1 MLLLTESTLFFLNLT
16 SEFRSATVGSSAGQC
31 KRRIHDWNSDV
42 PNNLSGHQRESV
54 LGSQSASIPPS
65 TIFSP
70 SEVTTA
76 SKATT
81 AGSHCP
87 PQKPDISDISDILEA
102 EDSLVGGFGD
112 EDVDDADECPED
124 AFQKARNGRMQTKVC
139 RLHIH
144 PIYISQ
150 FTKSLIQIT
159 DSIEEIA
166 TAAVRSQ
173 PKKPLSKVRN
183 IDN

>member
-42 PNNLSGHQRESV
+42 PNNLGHQRESV

-65 TIFSP
+65 TIFS
-70 SEVTTA
+70 SSQVTTA

-87 PQKPDISDISDILEA
+87 PQNPEVSDISDILEA

-124 AFQKARNGRMQTKVC
+124 AFQKARKGRMQTKV
-139 RLHIH
+139 RHLTYTSNLHFSIH
-144 PIYISQ
+144 
-150 FTKSLIQIT
+150 
-159 DSIEEIA
+159 
-166 TAAVRSQ
+166 
-173 PKKPLSKVRN
+173 KVF
-183 IDN
+183 DPDH